1 MIINFQITCYLNFN
15 LTSYYP
21 FAMSSELKKIYNLLL
36 SVGFSSIGF
45 IAAITVTTLAVRE
58 VTTNP
63 YLVGIPNALGV
74 GGAFIGTQ
82 IFEYIQNKYSR
93 MSALAYTFFTGGLG
107 GVICF
112 LSLLANSFNLLIL
125 GAFILGI
132 GQSAT
137 LQTRYASSFL
147 VKEKFRATALSL
159 AVWFSVFGSV
169 FGPRLVGQYSSNF
182 EKIFGSEL
190 IVAYFIATIG
200 FVLAGLSV
208 LGLTK
213 QGSALR
219 LSAAS
224 NKTNSKSKLDKTA
237 KQLTTLLVI
246 NHFVMVIIMAS
257 TPLHIQDIGESIQVV
272 GTIISY
278 HTLGMFVFSPVLGG
292 IVDRIGSKKISI
304 AGGFIL
310 LASCIFAL
318 NSKDIF
324 LLHVSLFLLGLGWN
338 FNFVSISSEISKY
351 SIAKNTNLNIQSDS
365 FVFVGSLIAQSSLG
379 LTYTFIGFNGLVIF
393 GIFCAVYLLFSLIK
407 NSSKILS

>member
-1 MIINFQITCYLNFN
+1 
-15 LTSYYP
+15 
-21 FAMSSELKKIYNLLL
+21 
-36 SVGFSSIGF
+36 
-45 IAAITVTTLAVRE
+45 
-58 VTTNP
+58 
-63 YLVGIPNALGV
+63 
-74 GGAFIGTQ
+74 
-82 IFEYIQNKYSR
+82 
-93 MSALAYTFFTGGLG
+93 
-107 GVICF
+107 
-112 LSLLANSFNLLIL
+112 
-125 GAFILGI
+125 
-132 GQSAT
+132 
-137 LQTRYASSFL
+137 
-147 VKEKFRATALSL
+147 
-159 AVWFSVFGSV
+159 
-169 FGPRLVGQYSSNF
+169 
-182 EKIFGSEL
+182 
-190 IVAYFIATIG
+190 
-200 FVLAGLSV
+200 
-208 LGLTK
+208 
-213 QGSALR
+213 
-219 LSAAS
+219 
-224 NKTNSKSKLDKTA
+224 
-237 KQLTTLLVI
+237 
-246 NHFVMVIIMAS
+246 MVIIMAS

-393 GIFCAVYLLFSLIK
+393 GISCAVYLLFSLIK